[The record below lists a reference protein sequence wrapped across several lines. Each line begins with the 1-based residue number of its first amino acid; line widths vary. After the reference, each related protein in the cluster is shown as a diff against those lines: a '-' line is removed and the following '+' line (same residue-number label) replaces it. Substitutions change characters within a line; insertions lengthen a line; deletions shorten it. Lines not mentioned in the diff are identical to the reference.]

1 MPDLGNPQISVFE
14 CDTILLRVQ
23 QDALASG
30 NNLHLSKAD
39 REFRYRRD
47 ITLLE
52 QQNLRQSAA
61 SARATRLSSRTASP
75 SPTLSTV
82 NPDTTSTSPPSTP
95 TISTPSDLTPSP
107 EPRPIL
113 LPAFFTPTRV
123 QAPRQQ
129 TQTKISAAESD
140 NEMTKPVDLFRGNG
154 TAEKAHMWLRMLEQT
169 FKYDSDEKEKAYRFE
184 KGLYPGS
191 DAEEWWGKLQTN
203 EKTVWKDLLDA
214 FEKKWPKPK
223 TTKRAQEIVIS
234 ELMENH
240 LDRSV
245 LGQLVKDEDGTLVL
259 SHVAW
264 SEVTR
269 RLLGEIEGGDATM
282 MLRSSIRKTLPVEFR
297 ALIQDDSSLDTWDKW
312 LRAVEAVSVDR
323 IRDAAEARSGGDV
336 EIQTWVLAHPG
347 ASREERP
354 VPSREDDAPHER
366 LRHARH
372 HELLSVDIVSVPRP
386 SQPQSPQQQRATPA
400 HMTPVRAYQ
409 SAQSTPQGPRTPWA
423 QRTQD
428 NVFGGSTLRPINTFA
443 KSLQAPPSTP
453 SPSTRAHSFGGDP
466 SKDLEIAGRIYQN
479 PRTFA
484 EDATGVQ
491 AYTRE
496 LATWTTQNSGPSPD
510 YTSYPLAPGTVGMG
524 SKECFRCGKITNP
537 PHYGKA
543 ACEARGS
550 TPLSV
555 KEQNLRTWST
565 PEEKWEYE
573 EIARIARRGEKEKQC
588 KAKQL
593 LRRAEQPLPFPG
605 LGYSPPPRTEPK
617 PRIPRPFPMSGER
630 AQIPAATDAAVN
642 TQVDETPGEKDRYE
656 KDPEEQL
663 EDEWERISLIRLSRS
678 PWAETRFA
686 KYLAV
691 DLMLEADTFDA
702 DEHPG
707 NDEKDQKELNAT
719 QIAKLARQRANRL
732 WNDTL
737 AVAARENAEMPTRE
751 QPVLP
756 AREQRLQRD
765 EADSERWKL
774 HQQAKALGNMLQM
787 SVGPVKS
794 EAQLQSLVTSEIRIR
809 RLRNK
814 LDEMKAMAG
823 VENAEGGEQA
833 EDIHVIGDTSNELR
847 FPP

>member
-1 MPDLGNPQISVFE
+1 
-14 CDTILLRVQ
+14 
-23 QDALASG
+23 
-30 NNLHLSKAD
+30 
-39 REFRYRRD
+39 
-47 ITLLE
+47 
-52 QQNLRQSAA
+52 
-61 SARATRLSSRTASP
+61 
-75 SPTLSTV
+75 
-82 NPDTTSTSPPSTP
+82 
-95 TISTPSDLTPSP
+95 
-107 EPRPIL
+107 
-113 LPAFFTPTRV
+113 
-123 QAPRQQ
+123 
-129 TQTKISAAESD
+129 
-140 NEMTKPVDLFRGNG
+140 MTKPVDLFRGNG

-259 SHVAW
+259 SHVVW

-347 ASREERP
+347 ASREERGQFLHERMTRLMSAYGMP
-354 VPSREDDAPHER
+354 DIMNSYQSTSSPSRALYVPPA
-366 LRHARH
+366 ARQ
-372 HELLSVDIVSVPRP
+372 

-428 NVFGGSTLRPINTFA
+428 DVFGGSTLRPINTFA

-555 KEQNLRTWST
+555 KEQNLRTWVGETLFPRGSRT
-565 PEEKWEYE
+565 PSRISQINETPYDPLGGRDLDEPLYE
-573 EIARIARRGEKEKQC
+573 ESENGE
-588 KAKQL
+588 
-593 LRRAEQPLPFPG
+593 
-605 LGYSPPPRTEPK
+605 EP
-617 PRIPRPFPMSGER
+617 
-630 AQIPAATDAAVN
+630 TV
-642 TQVDETPGEKDRYE
+642 
-656 KDPEEQL
+656 
-663 EDEWERISLIRLSRS
+663 
-678 PWAETRFA
+678 
-686 KYLAV
+686 
-691 DLMLEADTFDA
+691 
-702 DEHPG
+702 
-707 NDEKDQKELNAT
+707 
-719 QIAKLARQRANRL
+719 
-732 WNDTL
+732 
-737 AVAARENAEMPTRE
+737 
-751 QPVLP
+751 
-756 AREQRLQRD
+756 
-765 EADSERWKL
+765 
-774 HQQAKALGNMLQM
+774 
-787 SVGPVKS
+787 
-794 EAQLQSLVTSEIRIR
+794 
-809 RLRNK
+809 
-814 LDEMKAMAG
+814 
-823 VENAEGGEQA
+823 
-833 EDIHVIGDTSNELR
+833 
-847 FPP
+847 